1 MNRKLMSF
9 VLAICSM
16 VLLSGCVEMGRTR
29 LETGGAMEP
38 TIVFRPTDCSY
49 VLSCLG
55 DLKSVRGREFDLHFN
70 AAEKKLATGDDKDK
84 LRLICLALN
93 KRADYKQFKKG
104 MEVLDQYIEE
114 HPESGQDLQ
123 GLKSL
128 VTRLDQAKINRWI
141 ARKKLLDR
149 QDELETENE
158 HLKSELAQ
166 AQVRIKELQ
175 NQIEQLKNIENIIK
189 NRER

>member
-1 MNRKLMSF
+1 MKSIVSF
-9 VLAICSM
+9 IMAVSCM
-16 VLLSGCVEMGRTR
+16 LLFTGCAELGQDRVVA
-29 LETGGAMEP
+29 GGAMDP

-49 VLSCLG
+49 VLACLNE
-55 DLKSVRGREFDLHFN
+55 LNSTRGRDFDLHFK
-70 AAEKKLATGDDKDK
+70 AAEKKLSSGDDRDK
-84 LRLICLALN
+84 LRFICLALN
-93 KRADYKQFKKG
+93 KRADYRQFKKG
-104 MEVLDQYIEE
+104 MEVLRTYIEE

-128 VTRLDQAKINRWI
+128 VDRLDQAKINRWI

-149 QDELETENE
+149 QEELEAENDR
-158 HLKSELAQ
+158 LQSELSQ

>member
-1 MNRKLMSF
+1 ML
-9 VLAICSM
+9 I
-16 VLLSGCVEMGRTR
+16 LSGCAEFGRNR
-29 LETGGAMEP
+29 IEAGGTMDP
-38 TIVFRPTDCSY
+38 TVVFRPTDCSY
-49 VLSCLG
+49 VLSCLS
-55 DLKSVRGREFDLHFN
+55 DLKSVRGKEFDLHFN
-70 AAEKKLATGDDKDK
+70 AAEKRLASGDDKDK

-93 KRADYKQFKKG
+93 RRADYKQFKKG
-104 MEVLDQYIEE
+104 MEVLGQYIED

-128 VTRLDQAKINRWI
+128 VDRLDQAKINRWI

-166 AQVRIKELQ
+166 AQVKIRELQ

>member
-1 MNRKLMSF
+1 MNRTLFSIIVVGCS
-9 VLAICSM
+9 VL
-16 VLLSGCVEMGRTR
+16 LLSGCAELGQRRVVA
-29 LETGGAMEP
+29 GGTMDP
-38 TIVFRPTDCSY
+38 TVVFRPTDCSY
-49 VLSCLG
+49 VLSCL
-55 DLKSVRGREFDLHFN
+55 DELKSVRGKEFDLHFK
-70 AAEKKLATGDDKDK
+70 AAERKLASGDDRDK

-104 MEVLDQYIEE
+104 MEVLSRYIEE

-128 VTRLDQAKINRWI
+128 VERLDQAKINRWI
-141 ARKKLLDR
+141 ARKKFLDR
-149 QDELETENE
+149 QEELESENE
-158 HLKSELAQ
+158 RLKGELAQ
-166 AQVRIKELQ
+166 AQVKIRELQ

>member
-1 MNRKLMSF
+1 MIVGGGCL
-9 VLAICSM
+9 L
-16 VLLSGCVEMGRTR
+16 LLSGCAELTNRRVVA
-29 LETGGAMEP
+29 GGTMDP

-49 VLSCLG
+49 VLSCLEE
-55 DLKSVRGREFDLHFN
+55 LQSVRSKEFDLHFS
-70 AAEKKLATGDDKDK
+70 AAEKKLGSGDDRDK

-93 KRADYKQFKKG
+93 RRADYKQFKKG
-104 MEVLDQYIEE
+104 MEVLARYIEE

-123 GLKSL
+123 GLKIL
-128 VTRLDQAKINRWI
+128 MDRLDQAKINRWI

-149 QDELETENE
+149 QEELQAGNE
-158 HLKSELAQ
+158 QLKAELAQ
-166 AQVRIKELQ
+166 AQVRIRELQ